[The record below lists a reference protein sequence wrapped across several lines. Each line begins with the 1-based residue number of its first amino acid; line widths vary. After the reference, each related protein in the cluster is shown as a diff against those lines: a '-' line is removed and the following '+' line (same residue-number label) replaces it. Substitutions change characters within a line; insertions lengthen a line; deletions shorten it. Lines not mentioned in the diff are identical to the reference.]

1 MTYMKLQLRIIG
13 YKDMKRI
20 VMMVL
25 RLGLFSIYYFVLLC
39 IKSNAR
45 VKDFNKNY
53 QLISKMTA
61 RVNKAGKVKIEASGI
76 ENLPRENGFVLFPNH
91 QGLYDTLAFFES
103 CPRTLSF
110 VIKKEASN
118 VILLKQVVKAT
129 GSLIMDREDIRQ
141 SMEIINI
148 MTEEVKKG
156 RNFVIFPEGTRSK
169 QGNKLIDF
177 KPGSFKSAVKAK
189 APIVP
194 CAIMNAYIPF
204 DENHTKPVTV
214 KLFYLKPMYYDEYK
228 NMKTTEIAAEV
239 KQRIEKTINNNI

>member
-1 MTYMKLQLRIIG
+1 
-13 YKDMKRI
+13 MKRI

-25 RLGLFSIYYFVLLC
+25 RLGLLSIYYFVSLC
-39 IKSNAR
+39 IVSNA
-45 VKDFNKNY
+45 KNKNLDKNY
-53 QLISKMTA
+53 QMIRKLTTK
-61 RVNKAGKVKIEASGI
+61 VNKAGKVKIEAFGI
-76 ENLPRENGFVLFPNH
+76 ENLPKENGFVLFPNH

-103 CPRTLSF
+103 CPRTLAF

-118 VILLKQVVKAT
+118 IILLKQVVKAT
-129 GSLIMDREDIRQ
+129 GSLIMDRENIRQ

-169 QGNKLIDF
+169 QGNKLLDF

-194 CAIMNAYIPF
+194 CAILNAYIPF
-204 DENHTKPVTV
+204 DENHTNPVTV
-214 KLFYLKPMYYDEYK
+214 KLFYLKPMYYEEYK
-228 NMKTTEIAAEV
+228 NMKTTEIACEV
-239 KQRIEKTINNNI
+239 KRRIEKIIDENI

>member
-1 MTYMKLQLRIIG
+1 
-13 YKDMKRI
+13 MKRI

-25 RLGLFSIYYFVLLC
+25 RLGLLSLYYFVSLC
-39 IKSNAR
+39 IVSNA
-45 VKDFNKNY
+45 KNKNLDKNY
-53 QLISKMTA
+53 QMIRKLTTK
-61 RVNKAGKVKIEASGI
+61 VNKAGKVKIEAFGI
-76 ENLPRENGFVLFPNH
+76 ENLPKENGFVLFPNH

-103 CPRTLSF
+103 CPRTLAF

-118 VILLKQVVKAT
+118 IILLKQVVKAT
-129 GSLIMDREDIRQ
+129 GSLIMDRENIRQ

-169 QGNKLIDF
+169 QGNKLLDF

-204 DENHTKPVTV
+204 DENHTNPVTV
-214 KLFYLKPMYYDEYK
+214 KLFYLKPMYYEEYK
-228 NMKTTEIAAEV
+228 NMKTTEIACEV
-239 KQRIEKTINNNI
+239 KRRIEKIIDENI

>member
-1 MTYMKLQLRIIG
+1 
-13 YKDMKRI
+13 MKRI
-20 VMMVL
+20 IMMVF
-25 RLGLFSIYYFVLLC
+25 RLGFLSVYYFITLC
-39 IKSNAR
+39 IKSNAK
-45 VKDFNKNY
+45 VKNYSENY
-53 QLISKMTA
+53 QLIRKITA

-76 ENLPRENGFVLFPNH
+76 ENLPKEDGFVMFPNH

-103 CPRTLSF
+103 CPRTLAF

-118 VILLKQVVKAT
+118 IILLKQVVKAT
-129 GSLIMDREDIRQ
+129 GSLVMDRENIRQ
-141 SMEIINI
+141 SMEIINT

-169 QGNKLIDF
+169 LGNRLLEF

-204 DENHTKPVTV
+204 DENHTNPVTV
-214 KLFYLKPMYYDEYK
+214 KLFYLKPMYYEEYK
-228 NMKTTEIAAEV
+228 NMKTSEIAIEV
-239 KQRIEKTINNNI
+239 KQRIEKTIIANS

>member
-1 MTYMKLQLRIIG
+1 
-13 YKDMKRI
+13 MKRI

-25 RLGLFSIYYFVLLC
+25 RLGLFSVYYFIIVC
-39 IKSNAR
+39 IKSNA
-45 VKDFNKNY
+45 KIKNLDENY
-53 QLISKMTA
+53 QLIRKLTTK
-61 RVNKAGKVKIEASGI
+61 VNKAGKVTIAASGL
-76 ENLPRENGFVLFPNH
+76 ENLPKEDGFVIFPNH

-118 VILLKQVVKAT
+118 IILLKQVVKAT
-129 GSLIMDREDIRQ
+129 GSLVMDREDIRQ
-141 SMEIINI
+141 SMKVINT
-148 MTEEVKKG
+148 MAEEVIKG

-169 QGNKLIDF
+169 LGNQLLDF

-204 DENHTKPVTV
+204 DENHTRPVTV
-214 KLFYLKPMYYDEYK
+214 KLFYLKPMYYEEYQ
-228 NMKTTEIAAEV
+228 NMKTSEIAIEV
-239 KQRIEKTINNNI
+239 KRRIEETIAKNS